1 MDPLEQI
8 MLRMKE
14 LQPQIPSWAKAER
27 MEISIP
33 QQELWRYSEDP
44 ATHKKKQ
51 KKSGKAGT
59 L

>member
-8 MLRMKE
+8 MFRMKE
-14 LQPQIPSWAKAER
+14 LPPQIPSWAKAEH

-33 QQELWRYSEDP
+33 QKELWRYSKDP
-44 ATHKKKQ
+44 AIQKKKH
-51 KKSGKAGT
+51 KKSGKAEA